1 MRNRRC
7 ALAALRQART
17 ARSQIKM
24 PHNALGVDSRPI
36 EGGKRAQAAG
46 RTQHRF
52 SKPYLT
58 ACLAVPLRRPAASRS
73 ALGCSPQP
81 RSRNRIG
88 LRTRKWKLPPG
99 RRSRQSWSAERI
111 PSLQSRPER
120 RLLLGKITVDRGH
133 SVPRMGVAAST
144 SLEGGRSDT
153 TISSASCLLKQTS
166 GLKELNRHFA
176 QLCRNFVVESEGRHR
191 SFCETSAAES
201 GNSVA
206 RL

>member
-1 MRNRRC
+1 MRSVST
-7 ALAALRQART
+7 LADRGRQAG
-17 ARSQIKM
+17 A
-24 PHNALGVDSRPI
+24 SRWAHA
-36 EGGKRAQAAG
+36 AQVFKAVPDCVFG
-46 RTQHRF
+46 RT
-52 SKPYLT
+52 SASP
-58 ACLAVPLRRPAASRS
+58 RRVQQRARLQP
-73 ALGCSPQP
+73 PQP

-133 SVPRMGVAAST
+133 SVPRMGAAAST
-144 SLEGGRSDT
+144 SLKGGRSDT

-201 GNSVA
+201 GNCVA

>member
-7 ALAALRQART
+7 ALAAFRKART

-24 PHNALGVDSRPI
+24 HRNALGVDSRPI
-36 EGGKRAQAAG
+36 EGGMRAQAAG
-46 RTQHRF
+46 RTLNAAQVF
-52 SKPYLT
+52 K
-58 ACLAVPLRRPAASRS
+58 AVPDCVFGRTSASPRRVQQRARLQP
-73 ALGCSPQP
+73 PQP

-88 LRTRKWKLPPG
+88 LRTRKWTLPPG
-99 RRSRQSWSAERI
+99 RRFRQSWSAERI

-133 SVPRMGVAAST
+133 GVPRMGAAAAST

-176 QLCRNFVVESEGRHR
+176 QLCMNFVV
-191 SFCETSAAES
+191 
-201 GNSVA
+201 
-206 RL
+206 